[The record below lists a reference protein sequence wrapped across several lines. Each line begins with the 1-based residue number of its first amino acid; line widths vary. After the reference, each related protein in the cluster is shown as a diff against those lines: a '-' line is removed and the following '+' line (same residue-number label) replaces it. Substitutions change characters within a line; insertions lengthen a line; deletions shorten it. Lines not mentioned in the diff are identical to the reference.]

1 MDFIDNTGN
10 VFSLEN
16 YTDCTGY
23 ELKENRY
30 VFWIDNPIGDFN
42 LSVNTY
48 YIKQI
53 TPYINNINI
62 ININNIISINIQL
75 VSDLFSLIKYNDIT
89 GEALTID
96 LNDISDLKNITYN
109 KGEFIIDNAAQD
121 IIAPFFV
128 ITKSP
133 TEGTFTSN
141 ALITVTYDDGW
152 VEKTTYCV
160 ITIGGVFSGED
171 EKYSVNMS
179 NFGLRLPKE
188 IINAVYS
195 GGVWL
200 TGDTQTDYNG
210 FDFALYNAKLR
221 EYLLYNKNLKNN
233 KGNYNSIKSHLDWFG
248 WGADIVLTKLCK
260 TDNKFLEQYLDRD
273 YSSSDDKN
281 TLISRFASTAL
292 VNITVAANE
301 IAYENYQDE
310 TNNYNIIKRE
320 EQDWNNGDLAGEGV
334 IQTSG
339 LFDKYVPVNIDNNNA
354 GVNNFQYLEPF
365 YKYSLNTILIKLA
378 FLKYYYKKYFLP
390 VHVDTLH
397 ASVSER
403 CFIPD
408 IKMYTAARHGF
419 TAPMLLNA
427 DDNYVLIGDAS
438 DTVFLSKTTCHTND
452 CFLEFTG
459 YREHANLETIINSTS
474 ENLYEIREMHA
485 AIPLEFYKNTE
496 EYFNKESRGE
506 DNDYIYNINIILS
519 KYNNDLNRF
528 TSVFSKTTVF
538 SKSMVGNTRNFIII
552 PNINGTNHDTTWY
565 DSKDNLYR
573 LDVCSNGSWFSK
585 TISVNFPPFNFNL
598 GYLHYTYQT
607 EEEIR
612 QGVSPFSVTTGEAF
626 MREPGLVT
634 VDNIR
639 FTKDSRFGRYITHT
653 GSTNQDYI
661 NLYKDNYNIP
671 GRETNPE
678 LYNVIMY
685 FDYKDINDAF
695 TSQENYNH
703 TVTAFKENIKKTISY
718 GFCDLFDF
726 YIMYQPDVLETSKD
740 INENISN
747 AYVVLISK
755 QTSSDEGLKDIET
768 AINALK
774 EKAGGDDFNEF
785 GIRFITYCYRFLI
798 NRYTVEPYN
807 DNIIDTNKILTC
819 SVSSVY
825 EINVPFNLETGLKW
839 NFTPYSLVNNQAF
852 NVTSKADIALVSIP
866 RHNKKAPEG
875 YYNIFLNYSL
885 NGYETVSVKAPYK
898 ILLK

>member
-16 YTDCTGY
+16 YTDRIGY
-23 ELKENRY
+23 ELKENKY
-30 VFWIDNPIGDFN
+30 VFWIDNPIGDFD

-53 TPYINNINI
+53 TPYISNINIDINNIN
-62 ININNIISINIQL
+62 SINIQL
-75 VSDLFSLIKYNDIT
+75 VSDRFSLIKYNDIT
-89 GEALTID
+89 GDTLTID

-109 KGEFIIDNAAQD
+109 KGEFIIDNEAKD

-128 ITKSP
+128 IAKSSAD
-133 TEGTFTSN
+133 GTFTAN
-141 ALITVTYDDGW
+141 ALITVTYDDDG
-152 VEKTTYCV
+152 VEKNAYCV
-160 ITIGGVFSGED
+160 ITIGGVFTGED

-179 NFGLRLPKE
+179 NFGWRLPKE
-188 IINAVYS
+188 IINAVYD

-200 TGDTQTDYNG
+200 TGDKQTDYNG

-260 TDNKFLEQYLDRD
+260 TDNKFIEQYIDRD
-273 YSSSDDKN
+273 YSGADDKN

-301 IAYENYQDE
+301 IAYENYKDE
-310 TNNYNIIKRE
+310 TNNYNIIKRD
-320 EQDWNNGDLAGEGV
+320 EQDWNNDDLIGEGV

-339 LFDKYVPVNIDNNNA
+339 LFDKYVPVNIDYNKTS
-354 GVNNFQYLEPF
+354 VNNFQYLEPF
-365 YKYSLNTILIKLA
+365 YKYSLNAILIKLA

-390 VHVDTLH
+390 VHVGTLQ

-408 IKMYTAARHGF
+408 TKMYTTTRHGL
-419 TAPMLLNA
+419 TVPMLLNA
-427 DDNYVLIGDAS
+427 DDNYVVIGDTT
-438 DTVFLSKTTCHTND
+438 DTVFLSKTTCRTNG

-459 YREHANLETIINSTS
+459 YHEHVNLETIINSTT
-474 ENLYEIREMHA
+474 ENLYEVREMHA

-528 TSVFSKTTVF
+528 TSVFSKTAVF
-538 SKSMVGNTRNFIII
+538 SKSAVGNTRNFIII

-565 DSKDNLYR
+565 DDQDNMYR

-585 TISVNFPPFNFNL
+585 TVRANFPPVNFKL
-598 GYLHYTYQT
+598 GYLQYTYQT
-607 EEEIR
+607 GEEIR
-612 QGVSPFSVTTGEAF
+612 QGVSPFSVTMGEAF

-634 VDNIR
+634 ADNIR
-639 FTKDSRFGRYITHT
+639 FVKYSRFGRYITGA
-653 GSTNQDYI
+653 GSVNQDYI

-671 GRETNPE
+671 DRETNPE

-685 FDYKDINDAF
+685 FDYKYINDAF
-695 TSQENYNH
+695 SDQENYDN
-703 TVTAFKENIKKTISY
+703 TVTAFKENLKKTIPY
-718 GFCDLFDF
+718 DFEGLFDF

-740 INENISN
+740 ITENIN
-747 AYVVLISK
+747 KAYVVLISK

-768 AINALK
+768 TINALK
-774 EKAGGDDFNEF
+774 ETATAGGFNEF
-785 GIRFITYCYRFLI
+785 GVRFITYCYRFLI
-798 NRYTVEPYN
+798 NRYTVEPYK

-825 EINVPFNLETGLKW
+825 EINVPFNLENGLKW

-852 NVTSKADIALVSIP
+852 NVTSKADIAIVSIP
-866 RHNKKAPEG
+866 RHNKKAPVG